1 MHHSH
6 NPNLARYVVQSSDVI
21 SDLRVNVLEEN
32 STSVIWYKERFL
44 SDQEIIEHIVH
55 NQTSTIC
62 WVIHRPKQGWYIR
75 IRSPAFSPGV
85 FIPLLPVP
93 RSSPNFTDAALSF
106 SCRTN
111 AYPSPPASTAGDSHK
126 SSTDS
131 LASDSTAV
139 HSYPPTP
146 PAAPSV
152 APASPPPID
161 AKLDGI
167 ESVPTRISK
176 KAPKLTPTKIAQF
189 LLAPHSS
196 PHVPG
201 PQPGEQSSL
210 FTRALSLFQNHK
222 PSHSASFTLCTLDR
236 PRTPILTVG
245 SVTGLLEIDRAEE
258 RILGVDT
265 SFWIAIALTYLEFL
279 EEREVCLD
287 YAFRSPITGLME
299 SNTELSSCADRLTT
313 KFCCDLYNIYYLPST
328 RMLKP

>member
-1 MHHSH
+1 MNHTH
-6 NPNLARYVVQSSDVI
+6 NPNLTRYVVQSSDVI

-32 STSVIWYKERFL
+32 STRVIWYKERFL

-62 WVIHRPKQGWYIR
+62 WIVHRPKKGWYIR
-75 IRSPAFSPGV
+75 IRSPTFPPGV

-111 AYPSPPASTAGDSHK
+111 VYPSPPAFLAADSHK

-146 PAAPSV
+146 PSAPV
-152 APASPPPID
+152 VTTPPSPPPID
-161 AKLDGI
+161 AKLDAVGSLPNI
-167 ESVPTRISK
+167 PKAPKAVPTRI
-176 KAPKLTPTKIAQF
+176 TQF

-196 PHVPG
+196 PHVPA
-201 PQPGEQSSL
+201 PEPGEQRSL
-210 FTRALSLFQNHK
+210 FTRALGLFQNHK
-222 PSHSASFTLCTLDR
+222 PSHSSSFTLCALDR
-236 PRTPILTVG
+236 PGYPTQVAGPSSQPRQRLSQLIPKIPTPLLTFHDRTPMFAVG

-265 SFWIAIALTYLEFL
+265 SFWIAVALTYLGFL
-279 EEREVCLD
+279 EERESYL
-287 YAFRSPITGLME
+287 A
-299 SNTELSSCADRLTT
+299 ALT
-313 KFCCDLYNIYYLPST
+313 D
-328 RMLKP
+328 